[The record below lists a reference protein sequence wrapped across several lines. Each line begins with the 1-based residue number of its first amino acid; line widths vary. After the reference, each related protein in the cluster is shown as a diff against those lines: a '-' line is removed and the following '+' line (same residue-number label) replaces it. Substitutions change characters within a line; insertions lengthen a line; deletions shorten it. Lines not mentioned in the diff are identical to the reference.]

1 MPKNNSH
8 SGGSTPA
15 DGKDQDRSGTMSKD
29 DKDRRKSSGRGDQSG
44 REESNSGG
52 RPRNQPTSK
61 QQDKQ

>member
-15 DGKDQDRSGTMSKD
+15 DGKDQDRSGTMSKT
-29 DKDRRKSSGRGDQSG
+29 DKDRRKSSGHGGKSG

-52 RPRNQPTSK
+52 RARNQPPAKEDS
-61 QQDKQ
+61 